1 MSREGPGHSPIRFGK
16 YEVARHADG
25 KPMLLGSG
33 STGNT
38 YKAVHALLGTT
49 VALKVVHENLAG
61 DPEVKQRF
69 LNEARAIAC
78 LKHPHIAQMVDCDE
92 ADGVLFYAME
102 FCDGGDLEKLA
113 ASRGPLPDE
122 TVLHLARQAARALAH
137 VHDQGYLHRDL
148 KPSNLMLA
156 MVPGKEEANLKLID
170 FGLVKNL
177 HQVSGLTQRGQFR
190 GTLLYTSPEQLREQ
204 TLDERADVFA
214 LGVTLWFLLEGKL
227 PLKNNS
233 EEITKQRLSGKNL
246 GTLLPKRIHPAVR
259 ALLTEMMQP
268 ELKRRV
274 RNMHIVLTG
283 IDECLVQMHR
293 SGQTLVGSP
302 RFEKLPE
309 GTEPARSRA
318 ATAPHLGTTTRAAG
332 ATASRRVT
340 TPTHPTAGTMPP
352 TPEPPTQKPGR
363 AKTEPQSP
371 ASEPSQHQ
379 PTPEHVSQ
387 PARPPAPVPAAARPA
402 APPRMGIRVI
412 QQPLAAKFDMVE
424 EREDAH
430 GDLGR
435 TFYARRSSTG
445 DMVQLTQIQRSLA
458 ADGEVM
464 RGLEE
469 MVVQASRC
477 GGGYIVRPNSLIK
490 FLDHLVLIEEMVD
503 GLSLLT
509 VLKARQKLNLLE
521 AASVLYQLADAC
533 DLAMGAGLHGLDL
546 AAHRLT
552 LQFPHMMGA
561 RISGREAQKLL
572 ALPASQWPPF
582 TLRVEPDYETTF
594 MGMDTDLPC
603 QFARLLYHILSGLPV
618 PAAAMG
624 GRAGYISGL
633 GEEANR
639 LLGKVIS
646 GELLLPDCASLL
658 MRLWQMESLP
668 AQALTAHR
676 KGTRR
681 A

>member
-113 ASRGPLPDE
+113 ASRGPLPEE

-177 HQVSGLTQRGQFR
+177 HQASGLTQRGQFR

-233 EEITKQRLSGKNL
+233 EEVTKQRLSGKNL

-293 SGQTLVGSP
+293 TGRALVGSP

-309 GTEPARSRA
+309 GSAPARSRA
-318 ATAPHLGTTTRAAG
+318 TTAPHLGTTTRAAG
-332 ATASRRVT
+332 ATASRRGAA
-340 TPTHPTAGTMPP
+340 PGHGTAGTMPP
-352 TPEPPTQKPGR
+352 IPPSSTQTPANAT
-363 AKTEPQSP
+363 
-371 ASEPSQHQ
+371 
-379 PTPEHVSQ
+379 
-387 PARPPAPVPAAARPA
+387 PVPAAHVNAAPPPQTAPDARPPRPPAGAEARPA
-402 APPRMGIRVI
+402 PSPKMGIRVI

-458 ADGEVM
+458 ADSQVV

-477 GGGYIVRPNSLIK
+477 DGVYVVRPNSLIK
-490 FLDHLVLIEEMVD
+490 FTDHLVLIEEMVD

-533 DLAMGAGLHGLDL
+533 DLAMSAGLNSLDL

-572 ALPASQWPPF
+572 SLPANQWPPF
-582 TLRVEPDYETTF
+582 ILRVEPDYEAAF
-594 MGMDTDLPC
+594 MGMETDLPC
-603 QFARLLYHILSGLPV
+603 RFARLLYHILSGLPV

-676 KGTRR
+676 NRTRH